1 MPHARR
7 ADFVF
12 KALVKRTVVTVHSND
27 TFSLIFGAGILR
39 TVPYF
44 NQYMPM

>member
-12 KALVKRTVVTVHSND
+12 KALVKRTVLTVHSNHS
-27 TFSLIFGAGILR
+27 FSLIFAAQILR
-39 TVPYF
+39 TVPIF
-44 NQYMPM
+44 